1 MHIVIPILAAAFLCG
16 LGVPKAAALDTG
28 VAGTPES
35 VAQTRNYDRIF
46 SLLAA
51 AGATVFFPTFQ
62 TVEAPAPK
70 SLGFEA
76 DFVPPCEPGDPAFV
90 AARRHGIKLIVPASL
105 LYPATG
111 ALPPL
116 NEDPLAELIECAGRD
131 AIFGLLSFDEPAD
144 SNNASE
150 AAVAEVYAR
159 AKLIDPT
166 LPVLMVHAPIVM
178 DKPQFATQA
187 LRATYLERVKAY
199 SQHADIVGFDVY
211 PVTPEMAKI
220 ASPSSAGEIVV
231 HDAGIRDYMA
241 WLRSEIPDRKHMMV
255 LQGFGYVDQYDDV
268 LVAQA
273 PAELRALARQPDAIE
288 TMEMAKISAEGGAS
302 LILWWGTSLQ
312 RNEDSQVWRDI
323 LATIKTLAPK

>member
-178 DKPQFATQA
+178 DKPQFAT
-187 LRATYLERVKAY
+187 
-199 SQHADIVGFDVY
+199 HIVGFDVY